1 MPKGVILKGVGGFY
15 SVLIDGE
22 DEVVVCRL
30 RGRLRL
36 GERRVLPG
44 DRVEVSLEDGEE
56 GVVEEILPRHS
67 EMIRPP
73 VANVDQVVVV
83 QSVAQPDPSPTLI
96 DRLVVLAEDSHLGVI
111 LVFNKVD
118 QGLTDEAR
126 RLVDIYW
133 SIGYPVLLT
142 SAKSKEG
149 VEELT
154 DALVGKIS
162 MLAGLSGVGKS
173 SVINAILPGANLTTG
188 SVSERLGRGRHTTR
202 HVELLPLPKG
212 GLLADTPG
220 FSQLQLPE
228 MERARLQE
236 LFIEFG
242 KYAPQCRFSGCLHY
256 KEPDCAVQEAV
267 AQHHIAESRYAN
279 YVTLLEEL
287 IEYEE
292 NRY

>member
-118 QGLTDEAR
+118 EGLTDEAR

>member
-256 KEPDCAVQEAV
+256 KEPDCAVREAV

>member
-73 VANVDQVVVV
+73 V
-83 QSVAQPDPSPTLI
+83 
-96 DRLVVLAEDSHLGVI
+96 
-111 LVFNKVD
+111 FNKVD
-118 QGLTDEAR
+118 EGLTDEAR
-126 RLVDIYW
+126 RLVDIYR

-242 KYAPQCRFSGCLHY
+242 KYAPQCRFSGCLHH

-267 AQHHIAESRYAN
+267 AQHHTG
-279 YVTLLEEL
+279 VVMLTM
-287 IEYEE
+287 
-292 NRY
+292 